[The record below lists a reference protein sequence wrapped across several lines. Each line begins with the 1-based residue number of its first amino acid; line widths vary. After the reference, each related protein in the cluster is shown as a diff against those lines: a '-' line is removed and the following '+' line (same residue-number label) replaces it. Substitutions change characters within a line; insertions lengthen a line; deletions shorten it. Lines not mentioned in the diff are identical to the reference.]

1 MSSVAVAKVEV
12 LDEAAA
18 KADAA
23 AAAEGVKLRV
33 LAWLREAAA
42 GSNEQP
48 AGSPKLAAIR
58 VMEKSQLRD
67 RLCIELDRS
76 EITASKSQSIGSPKM
91 VFTVTSLPRAKESV
105 IGDPVMSVY
114 GV

>member
-58 VMEKSQLRD
+58 
-67 RLCIELDRS
+67 I
-76 EITASKSQSIGSPKM
+76 
-91 VFTVTSLPRAKESV
+91 
-105 IGDPVMSVY
+105 
-114 GV
+114 

>member
-12 LDEAAA
+12 LDKAAA

-33 LAWLREAAA
+33 LAWLGEAAA

-58 VMEKSQLRD
+58 
-67 RLCIELDRS
+67 I
-76 EITASKSQSIGSPKM
+76 
-91 VFTVTSLPRAKESV
+91 
-105 IGDPVMSVY
+105 
-114 GV
+114 